1 MTDARVDKPAD
12 KFGTVAKA
20 SDETIIQQLIGHL
33 DVIVSSGFLEG
44 WAANI
49 NAPGTPLIVSVRKD
63 GREVGW
69 GFANLYREDLA
80 EARCGTGWCAFRL
93 RSALPPGQLRN
104 APLTLSDRQTGQVI
118 HEPAATRLVMDG
130 DPVIGSIAELLN
142 KDPTI
147 LSDISQLRA
156 CEPIFKKFIAAHGA
170 ERFVAMAYGYVLQRP
185 PDDEGLA
192 LYTNH
197 LNSGALNGFRT
208 IAALAESSEYLDRRP
223 QLSAP
228 VTSSFPFFV

>member
-1 MTDARVDKPAD
+1 MAEAWVDKPAA
-12 KFGTVAKA
+12 KFGPVKKV
-20 SDETIIQQLIGHL
+20 SGDRIIQQLIGHL

-44 WAANI
+44 WAADI
-49 NAPGTPLIVSVRKD
+49 NAPGAPLVVSVRKD
-63 GREVGW
+63 EREVGW

-104 APLTLSDRQTGQVI
+104 APLTLVDRQTGQTI
-118 HEPAATRLVMDG
+118 HEPSSTRLVMDG

-147 LSDISQLRA
+147 LGDIRQLRA
-156 CEPIFKKFIAAHGA
+156 CEPIFEKFIAAHGT

-185 PDDEGLA
+185 PDDEGMA

-197 LNSGALNGFRT
+197 LNSGALNGFLT
-208 IAALAESSEYLDRRP
+208 IAALAESAEYLDRRP

-228 VTSSFPFFV
+228 LTTSFPFFV

>member
-1 MTDARVDKPAD
+1 MADGLGGKRAARFA
-12 KFGTVAKA
+12 AA
-20 SDETIIQQLIGHL
+20 IRQLAGHL

-44 WAANI
+44 WATDL

-63 GREVGW
+63 ETEVGW

-80 EARCGTGWCAFRL
+80 EAHCGTGWCAFRL

-104 APLTLSDRQTGQVI
+104 TPLTLVDRHTGQLI
-118 HEPAATRLVMDG
+118 HEPAATRMVMDG
-130 DPVIGSIAELLN
+130 DPIIGSIAELLD

-147 LSDISQLRA
+147 LSDIGQLRA
-156 CEPIFKKFIAAHGA
+156 CEPIFEKFIAAHGA

-192 LYTNH
+192 IYTDH
-197 LNSGALNGFRT
+197 LTSGALNGFRT
-208 IAALAESSEYLDRRP
+208 IAALAESAEYLDRRP